1 MADYTWGSVV
11 GMYALMVLFAGGAV
25 LFLARAIRSGAVGAD
40 EAPKYRMLEDEPA
53 ALAEGPSRRK
63 A

>member
-1 MADYTWGSVV
+1 
-11 GMYALMVLFAGGAV
+11 MYALMVLFAGGAV
-25 LFLARAIRSGAVGAD
+25 VFLARAIRSGAVGAD